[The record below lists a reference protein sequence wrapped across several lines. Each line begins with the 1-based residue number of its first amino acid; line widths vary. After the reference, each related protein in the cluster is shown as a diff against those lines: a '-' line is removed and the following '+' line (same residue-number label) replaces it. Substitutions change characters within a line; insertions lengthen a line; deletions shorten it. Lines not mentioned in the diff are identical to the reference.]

1 MGTSRPAVAPRILGC
16 AASLFL
22 LNACSSD
29 EVAWQQ
35 VNDADDTL
43 DVAVRDDVAADTGD
57 FPPTAP
63 SVALGTDALV
73 LGEGTL
79 DRAVVAPG
87 EPLRIGA
94 AIASEHVAHVS
105 RVSVTL
111 QSAGYDDQSIELVR
125 GTAFVGEWHG
135 TVYAAGDAPRTD
147 TITFQLWT
155 PTED

>member
-1 MGTSRPAVAPRILGC
+1 MGTSRPVVAPRILGC

-22 LNACSSD
+22 LNACASE

-35 VNDADDTL
+35 VNDDDDTL
-43 DVAVRDDVAADTGD
+43 DVAVRDDVADTADLPAEMPRVT
-57 FPPTAP
+57 
-63 SVALGTDALV
+63 LGTDALV
-73 LGEGTL
+73 LGEGSL

-87 EPLRIGA
+87 EPLRISA
-94 AIASEHVAHVS
+94 AIASEHVADVS

-111 QSAGYDDQSIELVR
+111 QSASYDDESIELVR

>member
-1 MGTSRPAVAPRILGC
+1 MGTSLPVVAPRILGC

-29 EVAWQQ
+29 EVAWTQL
-35 VNDADDTL
+35 NDSDDTV
-43 DVAVRDDVAADTGD
+43 DVAVREDVADTG
-57 FPPTAP
+57 AP
-63 SVALGTDALV
+63 SAEGPRVELGTESVL
-73 LGEGTL
+73 LGEGFL
-79 DRAVVAPG
+79 DRSVVAPG

-94 AIASEHVAHVS
+94 SIAPSRVTDVS

-111 QSAGYDDQSIELVR
+111 QSAGFDDEKLELVR
-125 GTAFVGEWHG
+125 GTAFVGEWFG

>member
-1 MGTSRPAVAPRILGC
+1 MGTSWPVVAPRILGC

-22 LNACSSD
+22 LNACTSD

-35 VNDADDTL
+35 VNDDDDTL
-43 DVAVRDDVAADTGD
+43 DVDVRDDVADTGD
-57 FPPTAP
+57 IATEAQR
-63 SVALGTDALV
+63 VELGTDAMV
-73 LGEGTL
+73 FGEGSL

-87 EPLRIGA
+87 EPLRISA
-94 AIASEHVAHVS
+94 AIARQHVADVS

-111 QSAGYDDQSIELVR
+111 QSAGYDDESIELVR